1 MPGQRGQRGLKLA
14 LILSLPS
21 QINQTGLIIL
31 SLIKAHFHAEP
42 IWSLNNGFKPK
53 IETFF
58 CWACSG
64 QSEAVQV
71 FH

>member
-1 MPGQRGQRGLKLA
+1 MPEGQRRHKLA
-14 LILSLPS
+14 LILSLPF

-58 CWACSG
+58 A
-64 QSEAVQV
+64 EPVQDKERLYK
-71 FH
+71 FFTRE